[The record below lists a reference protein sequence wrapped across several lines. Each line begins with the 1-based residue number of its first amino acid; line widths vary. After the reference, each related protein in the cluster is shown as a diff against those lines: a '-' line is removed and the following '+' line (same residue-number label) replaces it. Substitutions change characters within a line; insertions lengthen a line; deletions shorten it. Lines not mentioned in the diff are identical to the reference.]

1 MRTIQIG
8 ILGLG
13 NVGSG
18 AFQILHE
25 RAASISARVGAHVR
39 VRKILVRDP
48 QRSREVPFDPGLLT
62 VNAEE
67 ILADPEIDVVVELIG
82 GLEPARAYV
91 LSAIERGKHVVTANK
106 ALLAAHGDEI
116 FEAAAHRHVTVY
128 FEGSVA
134 GGIPI
139 VRALREGLA
148 SDQIQSLVGI
158 INGTSNFILDAM
170 ARNGVSYESALADAQ
185 AKGFA
190 EADPTLDVSG
200 GDAAH
205 KLALLSLVSF
215 GVRVDADKI
224 PTEGIDTISLHDIRV
239 SHELGFVIKSLA
251 IAEMG
256 EDGRPSLRVHPTM
269 VPRDHILAGVHGSY
283 NAVQVYSKGLGS
295 SLYYGPGAG
304 MLPTGVAVVSDIIE
318 VCRDL
323 AASSD
328 ADFSGEHASSRGVK
342 PVELAPPGSVEC
354 PNYLCFHVDNRT
366 GILGEVASCLGRHK
380 VSIKAMTQ
388 DTPDG
393 GVHMNMRIIT
403 DRVHD
408 ANIQAALAEFK
419 AGPEPIAPI
428 TRIRILDEDRHG
440 A

>member
-1 MRTIQIG
+1 MRTIQLG

-18 AFQILHE
+18 AFQILRD

-48 QRSREVPFDPGLLT
+48 GRAREVDVDANLLT
-62 VNAEE
+62 TDAQE
-67 ILADPEIDVVVELIG
+67 ILQDPEIDVVVELIG

-91 LSAIERGKHVVTANK
+91 LRAIEQGKHVVTANK

-116 FEAAAHRHVTVY
+116 FEAAAHRHVTVF

-158 INGTSNFILDAM
+158 INGTSNFILDSMTRGGATY
-170 ARNGVSYESALADAQ
+170 ADALADAQ

-215 GVRVDADKI
+215 GVRVDADAI
-224 PTEGIDTISLHDIRV
+224 PTEGIDQLTVHDIRAAK
-239 SHELGFVIKSLA
+239 ELGFVIKSLA
-251 IAEMG
+251 IADLG
-256 EDGRPSLRVHPTM
+256 EDGRPCLRVHPTM
-269 VPRDHILAGVHGSY
+269 VPRDHILAGVKGSY
-283 NAVQVYSKGLGS
+283 NAVKVFSHDLGS

-318 VCRDL
+318 VCRDI
-323 AASSD
+323 ATSDD
-328 ADFSGEHASSRGVK
+328 ADFSGEHAASRGVK
-342 PVELAPPGSVEC
+342 PVELAPMGDVLC
-354 PNYLCFHVDNRT
+354 ANYLCFFVDNRT
-366 GILGEVASCLGRHK
+366 GVLGDVASCLGRHG
-380 VSIKAMTQ
+380 VSIKSMTQ
-388 DTPDG
+388 DTPDD

-403 DRVHD
+403 DPVRESSVL
-408 ANIQAALAEFK
+408 AALAELGANPEK
-419 AGPEPIAPI
+419 VGPA
-428 TRIRILDEDRHG
+428 TRIRILDAKED
-440 A
+440 